1 MILPAV
7 VHIAKLTIS
16 SWSPGV
22 DASLF
27 SAHFYAEIFLLS
39 SLVEISF
46 FFFNILCKYHI
57 HLVRNS
63 ITVNCFCET
72 TGQGDF
78 HEIIKYVH

>member
-16 SWSPGV
+16 SWSPAV

-46 FFFNILCKYHI
+46 FFFLIYY
-57 HLVRNS
+57 
-63 ITVNCFCET
+63 VNTTYIWLET
-72 TGQGDF
+72 QLP
-78 HEIIKYVH
+78 